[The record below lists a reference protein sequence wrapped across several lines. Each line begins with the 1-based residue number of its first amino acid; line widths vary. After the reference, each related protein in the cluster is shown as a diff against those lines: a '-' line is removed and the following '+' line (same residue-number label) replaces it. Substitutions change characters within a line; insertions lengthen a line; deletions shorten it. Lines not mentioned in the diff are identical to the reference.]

1 MRSLRTRLSVVI
13 GSVGVALL
21 MTAAPTAAM
30 TDLADFD
37 GTAHPSVVALLYR
50 TPDKT
55 KAYQYCTGTLI
66 SPTVVLTASHCNDG
80 LLETGWELIVTND
93 PVLAQVD
100 STGWFPAGGLKNVA
114 VVTQVVTNPLYERG
128 YRDDVSAQVI
138 AKPLGVAKRDFPALP
153 SAGVLD
159 QMQAAGTLKS
169 TPTTVLGYGTIQKTV
184 VQGSGPAFLDTSE
197 RRSAILF
204 TKSLDSQLD
213 PSGDEH
219 LQGPGRGL
227 LRRLRRAEPDGAQR
241 AHHRRRRHQHR
252 ATTPATQRMCR
263 HAWIRRQRW
272 TSSRECSRPTE
283 RLVRTSEAGFGE
295 AATL

>member
-55 KAYQYCTGTLI
+55 KAYQYCTGTLV

-204 TKSLDSQLD
+204 TKSLDSQWIHQEMSISKD
-213 PSGDEH
+213 QGGACYGDSGGPSLMELNGRTTVVGVTSTGDN
-219 LQGPGRGL
+219 
-227 LRRLRRAEPDGAQR
+227 ACY
-241 AHHRRRRHQHR
+241 
-252 ATTPATQRMCR
+252 ATNV
-263 HAWIRRQRW
+263 
-272 TSSRECSRPTE
+272 SSRMDTASA
-283 RLVRTSEAGFGE
+283 LDFLAGVLT
-295 AATL
+295 AN

>member
-1 MRSLRTRLSVVI
+1 VI
-13 GSVGVALL
+13 GTVGVAVL

-30 TDLADFD
+30 TDLANFY

-55 KAYQYCTGTLI
+55 KAYQYCTGPLV

-138 AKPLGVAKRDFPALP
+138 AKPLGVAKRDLPALP

-184 VQGSGPAFLDTSE
+184 VQGSGPVFLDTSE

-204 TKSLDSQLD
+204 TKSLDSQWIHQEMSISKD
-213 PSGDEH
+213 QGGACYGDSGGPSLMELNGRTTVVGVTSTGDN
-219 LQGPGRGL
+219 
-227 LRRLRRAEPDGAQR
+227 ACY
-241 AHHRRRRHQHR
+241 
-252 ATTPATQRMCR
+252 ATNV
-263 HAWIRRQRW
+263 
-272 TSSRECSRPTE
+272 SSRVDTPSA
-283 RLVRTSEAGFGE
+283 LDFLAGVLK
-295 AATL
+295 AN

>member
-1 MRSLRTRLSVVI
+1 MRGIRMRLSLAI

-21 MTAAPTAAM
+21 MTAAPSSAM
-30 TDLADFD
+30 TDLATFD

-50 TPDKT
+50 TPDGS

-114 VVTQVVTNPLYERG
+114 VVKQVVTNPLYERG

-138 AKPLGVAKRDFPALP
+138 ALPKGKGWGNLEFPVLP

-184 VQGSGPAFLDTSE
+184 VQGSGPAFPDSSE
-197 RRSAILF
+197 RRSAVMF
-204 TKSLDSQLD
+204 TKTLDSVWIHQEMSISKD
-213 PSGDEH
+213 QGGACYGDSGGPSLMELNGRTTVVGVTSTGDN
-219 LQGPGRGL
+219 
-227 LRRLRRAEPDGAQR
+227 ACY
-241 AHHRRRRHQHR
+241 
-252 ATTPATQRMCR
+252 ATNV
-263 HAWIRRQRW
+263 
-272 TSSRECSRPTE
+272 SSRVDTASA
-283 RLVRTSEAGFGE
+283 LDFLAGVLK
-295 AATL
+295 AN

>member
-1 MRSLRTRLSVVI
+1 
-13 GSVGVALL
+13 
-21 MTAAPTAAM
+21 M

-55 KAYQYCTGTLI
+55 KAYQYCTGTLV

-138 AKPLGVAKRDFPALP
+138 AVPKGKGWGKLQFPALP
-153 SAGVLD
+153 STGVLD

-184 VQGSGPAFLDTSE
+184 VQGSGPVFLDTSE

-204 TKSLDSQLD
+204 TKSLDQVWIHQEMSISKDQGGACYGD
-213 PSGDEH
+213 SGGPSLMEFNGRTTVVGVTSTGDN
-219 LQGPGRGL
+219 
-227 LRRLRRAEPDGAQR
+227 ACY
-241 AHHRRRRHQHR
+241 
-252 ATTPATQRMCR
+252 ATNV
-263 HAWIRRQRW
+263 
-272 TSSRECSRPTE
+272 SSRVDTATA
-283 RLVRTSEAGFGE
+283 LDFLAGVLN
-295 AATL
+295 AN

>member
-138 AKPLGVAKRDFPALP
+138 AVPKGKGWGKFAVPRPAVDRSP
-153 SAGVLD
+153 GPDAGRGDPEVHPDHGPGLRHHPED
-159 QMQAAGTLKS
+159 RGPGFRACVPRHQRAPIGHPVHEVT
-169 TPTTVLGYGTIQKTV
+169 
-184 VQGSGPAFLDTSE
+184 GPASGST
-197 RRSAILF
+197 RR
-204 TKSLDSQLD
+204 
-213 PSGDEH
+213 
-219 LQGPGRGL
+219 
-227 LRRLRRAEPDGAQR
+227 
-241 AHHRRRRHQHR
+241 
-252 ATTPATQRMCR
+252 
-263 HAWIRRQRW
+263 
-272 TSSRECSRPTE
+272 
-283 RLVRTSEAGFGE
+283 
-295 AATL
+295 

>member
-1 MRSLRTRLSVVI
+1 VRGTRMRLSLAI

-21 MTAAPTAAM
+21 MTAAPSSAM
-30 TDLADFD
+30 TDLATFD

-50 TPDKT
+50 TPDGS

-114 VVTQVVTNPLYERG
+114 VVKQVITNPLYQRG

-138 AKPLGVAKRDFPALP
+138 ALPKGKAWGNLEFPVLP

-159 QMQAAGTLKS
+159 QMQATGTLKS

-184 VQGSGPAFLDTSE
+184 VQGSGPAFPDSSE
-197 RRSAILF
+197 RRSAVMF
-204 TKSLDSQLD
+204 TKALDSLWIHQEMSISKD
-213 PSGDEH
+213 QGGACYGDSGGPSLMELNGRTTVVGVTSTGDN
-219 LQGPGRGL
+219 
-227 LRRLRRAEPDGAQR
+227 ACY
-241 AHHRRRRHQHR
+241 
-252 ATTPATQRMCR
+252 ATNV
-263 HAWIRRQRW
+263 
-272 TSSRECSRPTE
+272 SSRVDTAPA
-283 RLVRTSEAGFGE
+283 LDFLAGVLK
-295 AATL
+295 AN

>member
-1 MRSLRTRLSVVI
+1 VRSLRTRLSVVI

-50 TPDKT
+50 TPDGS

-80 LLETGWELIVTND
+80 LLETGWQLIVTND

-159 QMQAAGTLKS
+159 QAQAAGTLKS

-197 RRSAILF
+197 RRSAVLF
-204 TKSLDSQLD
+204 TKSLDPLWIHQEMSISKEQGGACYGD
-213 PSGDEH
+213 SGGPSLMALNGRTTVVGVTSTGDN
-219 LQGPGRGL
+219 
-227 LRRLRRAEPDGAQR
+227 ACY
-241 AHHRRRRHQHR
+241 
-252 ATTPATQRMCR
+252 ATNV
-263 HAWIRRQRW
+263 
-272 TSSRECSRPTE
+272 SSRVDTPSA
-283 RLVRTSEAGFGE
+283 LAFLAGV
-295 AATL
+295 LKVS

>member
-1 MRSLRTRLSVVI
+1 VRSLRTRLSVVI

-55 KAYQYCTGTLI
+55 KAYQYCTGTLV

-204 TKSLDSQLD
+204 TKSLDSQLIHQEMSISKD
-213 PSGDEH
+213 QGGACYGDSGGPSLMELNGRTTVVGVTSTGDN
-219 LQGPGRGL
+219 
-227 LRRLRRAEPDGAQR
+227 ACY
-241 AHHRRRRHQHR
+241 
-252 ATTPATQRMCR
+252 ATNV
-263 HAWIRRQRW
+263 
-272 TSSRECSRPTE
+272 SSRMDTASA
-283 RLVRTSEAGFGE
+283 LDFLAGVLK
-295 AATL
+295 AN

>member
-169 TPTTVLGYGTIQKTV
+169 TPTMVLGYGTIQKTV

-204 TKSLDSQLD
+204 TKSLDSQLIHQEMSISKD
-213 PSGDEH
+213 QGGACYGDSGGPSLMELNGRTTVVGVTSTGDN
-219 LQGPGRGL
+219 
-227 LRRLRRAEPDGAQR
+227 ACY
-241 AHHRRRRHQHR
+241 
-252 ATTPATQRMCR
+252 ATNV
-263 HAWIRRQRW
+263 
-272 TSSRECSRPTE
+272 SSRMDTASA
-283 RLVRTSEAGFGE
+283 LDFLAGVLK
-295 AATL
+295 AN